1 MYVCVFVL
9 EFCFFQLA
17 SPSSFLLF
25 SPFSFSYYYKHI
37 FIDIFRRG
45 NKENA
50 GIAFAGAANVGIF
63 LERGREKGK
72 GEREENTR
80 QRDIFFAGSQ
90 IDFPFPQLSF
100 PGIFIRSIASDTRDA
115 AQLSIE

>member
-1 MYVCVFVL
+1 MFDLCFPLYVCVFVL

-17 SPSSFLLF
+17 SPSSSSPF

-63 LERGREKGK
+63 LKRGRER
-72 GEREENTR
+72 ERVKR
-80 QRDIFFAGSQ
+80 KRDRETYFLQAAKLIF
-90 IDFPFPQLSF
+90 LS
-100 PGIFIRSIASDTRDA
+100 
-115 AQLSIE
+115 LS